1 MYKNVLINC
10 ELDTCITMGP
20 HCIVI
25 RMVMKLYFV
34 LAVNLSVA
42 LAKACQMKVGLLDAD
57 IYGPSIPTMMNLH
70 EKPEVDLGVFSS
82 FLW

>member
-1 MYKNVLINC
+1 
-10 ELDTCITMGP
+10 MGP

-25 RMVMKLYFV
+25 RMVMKLYFA

-70 EKPEVDLGVFSS
+70 EKPEVDRGVFSS